1 MTHWYSSS
9 AGPSRVPHQ
18 EVGGQRAEGGGWTTK
33 GKGKRR
39 TADRRK
45 FLLLFSNTQK
55 NLTLWLNSGSPTRT
69 QRQFGRQLFQN
80 PESIQDQIGNPIQE
94 QFRDPIQKRIRNPIP
109 NQIHIPPIQDPIQE
123 QIGNP
128 IEDQFQELNPTDGE
142 DGSYSY
148 SNPGGFTNFRLVWFF

>member
-1 MTHWYSSS
+1 MLKKTPKIYFRDPGGNFPI
-9 AGPSRVPHQ
+9 APHLD
-18 EVGGQRAEGGGWTTK
+18 TP
-33 GKGKRR
+33 
-39 TADRRK
+39 
-45 FLLLFSNTQK
+45 FLPKKQ
-55 NLTLWLNSGSPTRT
+55 LTLWLNSGSPTRT

-80 PESIQDQIGNPIQE
+80 PESIQDQIGNPIQD

-109 NQIHIPPIQDPIQE
+109 NQIRIPPIQDPIQE

-148 SNPGGFTNFRLVWFF
+148 SNPGGFTNFRLVV